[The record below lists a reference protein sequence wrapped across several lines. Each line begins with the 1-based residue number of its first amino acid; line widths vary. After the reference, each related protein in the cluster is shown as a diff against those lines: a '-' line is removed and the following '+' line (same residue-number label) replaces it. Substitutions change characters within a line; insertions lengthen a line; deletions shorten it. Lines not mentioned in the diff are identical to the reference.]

1 MIIGKVTM
9 RNRALYLVCA
19 LLMVLLGISDTL
31 RGVFTP
37 LFTEVYGFS
46 MSQIGLIVSI
56 SYLGNLAC
64 LLCGGFIL
72 DKIGRKKA
80 IAAFALALA
89 LSELLL
95 LGGREYLILAV
106 GFFLAL
112 GISTLLNTAINL
124 ISDSFS
130 STRSLML
137 LNALF
142 FIQGIGT
149 SGSQLIFSRFSAS
162 TAAWNAVLI
171 SIAVLLVPIAIVVS
185 RMKIEAAPESDVC
198 HKDKGH
204 GSIRTMVLVLITLSL
219 GFYMIAEHGITNYLI
234 MYGTGYLG
242 ISAASAGLSLSLF
255 SAGIMTGRLLLGNLA
270 DRIGAEK
277 MILASLILSAGLSS
291 LAFGTAFLPLLFL
304 VGFSASIVYPTTVSV
319 IRRYVP
325 DSLGARATTVAVSA
339 ASILDIIFN
348 AVFGHAIDV
357 SGYGFSM
364 PVLCIAF
371 GTAAVLM
378 IPAIISGRS

>member
-56 SYLGNLAC
+56 SYLGNLVC

-72 DKIGRKKA
+72 DKIGRKKT

-130 STRSLML
+130 NTRSLML

-149 SGSQLIFSRFSAS
+149 SGSQLILSRFSAS

-171 SIAVLLVPIAIVVS
+171 SIAVLLVPIAIAVS
-185 RMKIEAAPESDVC
+185 RMKIEGAPESDAC

-204 GSIRTMVLVLITLSL
+204 GSIRIMVLVLITLSL

>member
-56 SYLGNLAC
+56 SYLGNLVC

-149 SGSQLIFSRFSAS
+149 SGSQLILSRFSAS

-171 SIAVLLVPIAIVVS
+171 SIAVLLVPIAIAVS
-185 RMKIEAAPESDVC
+185 RMKIEAAPESDAC